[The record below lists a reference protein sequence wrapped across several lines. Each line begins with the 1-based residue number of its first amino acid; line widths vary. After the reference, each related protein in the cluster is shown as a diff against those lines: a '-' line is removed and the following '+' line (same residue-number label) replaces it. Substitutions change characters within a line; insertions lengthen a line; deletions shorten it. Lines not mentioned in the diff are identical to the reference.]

1 MYILGISAFYHDSA
15 ACLLK
20 DGEIIAAAQEE
31 RFTRKKHD
39 AGFPRHAIQ
48 YCLKEAGIAASQI
61 DNVVYYEKPFVK
73 FERLL
78 ETYLAF
84 APKGFIS
91 FSKAMPVWIK
101 DKLFQ
106 KSALIKDLKLTLDVD
121 VNWRERL
128 LFSEHH
134 LSHAASAYYPSP
146 FESAAVLTLDGV
158 GEWTTTSLAVGKGR
172 DLKVVK
178 EIHFPHSLG
187 LLYSAFTY
195 YTGFKVNS
203 GEYKVM
209 GLAPYGEPVYADIIR
224 EKLITVAEDG
234 SFQLDMSYFD
244 YATGLTMTNKKFDAL
259 FGGPPRT
266 SETDLTQRE
275 MDLAASVQKVTEDI
289 VIQLAKGIAKE
300 TGERN
305 LCLAG
310 GVALNCV
317 ANGILFR
324 EKIFDNIWIQPAAGD
339 AGGALGAA
347 LSTWYLHHK
356 KERITS
362 KERDAMKGAYLGP
375 EFADTEI
382 EAELVACGAIFKKLS
397 EEELIDAVAT
407 ALGDEKAVG
416 WMQGRMEFGPR
427 ALGGRSIIAD
437 PRSPAMQ
444 KQLNLK
450 VKYRESFR
458 PFAPSVLQEDVNEW
472 FEHNSDSPYML
483 LVANVKEDKRRAMT
497 KDEEVLFGIDK
508 LNVPR
513 STVPAITHVDYSA
526 RIQTVHA
533 DTNPRYHAVI
543 SQFKEKTGCPLVVN
557 TSFNVRGEPIICT
570 PTDAFKCFMGTEM
583 DVLAVGNFLLYKEQ
597 QDEALKENYEE
608 RYELD

>member
-15 ACLLK
+15 ACLIK

-31 RFTRKKHD
+31 RFSRRKHD
-39 AGFPRHAIQ
+39 SKFPTNAIK
-48 YCLKEAGIAASQI
+48 YCLIEANIASSKI
-61 DNVVYYEKPFVK
+61 NNVVFYEKPFMK

-84 APKGFIS
+84 APKGFRS
-91 FSKAMPVWIK
+91 FSKAMPLWIK

-106 KSALIKDLKLTLDVD
+106 KSKLIKELEHVLGSN
-121 VNWRERL
+121 VNWSERL

-158 GEWTTTSLAVGKGR
+158 GEWTTTSLALGKGNE
-172 DLKVVK
+172 LKILK
-178 EIHFPHSLG
+178 EIKFPHSIG

-209 GLAPYGEPVYADIIR
+209 GLAPYGKPKYA
-224 EKLITVAEDG
+224 KLIKENLITTCNDG
-234 SFQLDMSYFD
+234 SFQIDMSYFD
-244 YATGLTMTNKKFDAL
+244 FATGLTMTNKKFDRL
-259 FGGPPRT
+259 FGGPARA
-266 SETDLTQRE
+266 SETKLTQRE
-275 MDLAASVQKVTEDI
+275 MDLAASVQKVTEEI
-289 VIQLAKGIAKE
+289 VIDIAKE
-300 TGERN
+300 LAKETDERN

-317 ANGILFR
+317 ANGILLR

-347 LSTWYLHHK
+347 LSVWHSHYNN
-356 KERITS
+356 ERQAS
-362 KERDAMKGAYLGP
+362 KTRDNMKGSFLGP
-375 EFADTEI
+375 EYSDTQI
-382 EAELVACGAIFKKLS
+382 EAELNICGAKYEKIS
-397 EEELIDAVAT
+397 EENLIDKVA
-407 ALGDEKAVG
+407 LSVEKGKAVG

-437 PRSPAMQ
+437 PRSPSMQ

-458 PFAPSVLQEDVNEW
+458 PFAPSILREDVSEW
-472 FEHNSDSPYML
+472 FDHQIDSPYML
-483 LVANVKEDKRRAMT
+483 FVANVRKDKHRKMNNKEKT
-497 KDEEVLFGIDK
+497 LFGIDK

-513 STVPAITHVDYSA
+513 SSVPAITHVDYTA

-533 DTNPRYHAVI
+533 DTNSRYHRVI
-543 SQFKEKTGCPLVVN
+543 SKFKEKTGCPILVN
-557 TSFNVRGEPIICT
+557 TSFNVRGEPMVCT
-570 PTDAFKCFMGTEM
+570 PTDAFKCFMGTDL
-583 DVLAVGNFLLYKEQ
+583 DVLAIGNYFLIKEE
-597 QDEALKENYEE
+597 QDQTLIENYKD